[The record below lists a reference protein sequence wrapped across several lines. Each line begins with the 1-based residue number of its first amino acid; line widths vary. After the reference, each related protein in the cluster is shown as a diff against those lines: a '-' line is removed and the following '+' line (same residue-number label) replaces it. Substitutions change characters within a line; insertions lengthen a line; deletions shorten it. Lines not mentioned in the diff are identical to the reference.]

1 MACSNT
7 FLEGSSAHGG
17 TAVLFT
23 TGGFPALKLRKEVN
37 KNTDQNSYLFLY
49 RQILNLLGLY
59 KTKLPFVCQNLLK
72 YWLSVFQWHHGN

>member
-1 MACSNT
+1 MICLHNAPVMACSNT

-37 KNTDQNSYLFLY
+37 KTEIKIHIYSY
-49 RQILNLLGLY
+49 ILDKSINVLGRY
-59 KTKLPFVCQNLLK
+59 I
-72 YWLSVFQWHHGN
+72 